1 MDAGNAVHDVPIVG
15 GQGSAEVDISRAIER
30 GDNGD
35 NITSYVRF
43 MERWNSDRSVSDNR
57 INTRIT
63 CRTVDEARN
72 F

>member
-63 CRTVDEARN
+63 CRTVDEGRN
-72 F
+72 S

>member
-57 INTRIT
+57 
-63 CRTVDEARN
+63 
-72 F
+72 